1 MKSDIVTSRCQ
12 ALGKA
17 AQVCAVTVAAAVGAS
32 TLAHAQSGSESVEFS
47 TSCDAAVTSEFNNAV
62 ELLHSFEYPESERIF
77 RSVLESEPGCG
88 MARWGV
94 AMSLWHSTWVPP
106 SVSDLETGTAML
118 ARIDRSTVTAR
129 EAAYIDALTLFY
141 TNYQTLPHQ
150 TRAQAYSEGMQK
162 LYADNLDDPEAAVFY
177 ALSLLAT
184 ADPTDKR
191 YANQWKS
198 AGILNWVRST
208 RPHHPGV
215 LHYIIHSYD
224 YPGMAHLALDAAT
237 IYADFAPNST
247 HAQHMPSHI
256 FTRLGLWDRAISS
269 NHDSTASAVAY
280 TQRANLSGHYDEGL
294 HSIDYLMYALLQTAR
309 DEEAGQ
315 LLDRLEAI
323 QKAHL
328 ENFKVAFTYAASPA
342 RYALE
347 RRQWIE
353 ASQLT
358 LLSSSFPWQDFGWAR
373 SIHHFARGI
382 GAARSGQLELASQ
395 ELNLIEE
402 IAAAL
407 PDATSPYLREEVFV
421 HADAVSSWILL
432 GEGDTAEALSVAEA
446 AADRE
451 DAVDKHPVT
460 PGEVVPAREL
470 FADMLL
476 SLDRPA
482 VALEQ
487 YRIVLA
493 GSPNRANAL
502 LGAARAAAGSG
513 ETATAAEYYEALLDQ
528 TASGDA
534 SRDGLQEAREYIAGL
549 G

>member
-237 IYADFAPNST
+237 IYADVAPNST

-256 FTRLGLWDRAISS
+256 FTRLGLWDRSISS
-269 NHDSTASAVAY
+269 NHDSTATAVEY
-280 TQRANLSGHYDEGL
+280 TQRANLAGHYDEGI

-309 DEEAGQ
+309 DTEADE
-315 LLDRLEAI
+315 LLTELRSMG
-323 QKAHL
+323 KAHL
-328 ENFKVAFTYAASPA
+328 ENFKVAFTYASSPA
-342 RYALE
+342 RLAPN
-347 RRQWIE
+347 
-353 ASQLT
+353 
-358 LLSSSFPWQDFGWAR
+358 FPWQDFGWAR

-382 GAARSGQLELASQ
+382 GAARSRQLDLARQ
-395 ELNLIEE
+395 ELTAIRA
-402 IAAAL
+402 IAATMPATTL
-407 PDATSPYLREEVFV
+407 PYWREEVFV
-421 HADAVSSWILL
+421 HRDVVSAWISLA
-432 GEGDTAEALSVAEA
+432 EGDSDTALRLAEA

-460 PGEVVPAREL
+460 PGETLPAREL
-470 FADMLL
+470 YADMLL
-476 SLDRPA
+476 SLGRSA
-482 VALEQ
+482 SALEQ
-487 YRIVLA
+487 YQIVLA

-502 LGAARAAAGSG
+502 LGAARAAAGAG
-513 ETATAAEYYEALLDQ
+513 NTAAAAGYYKVLVEQ
-528 TASGDA
+528 TVSGD
-534 SRDGLQEAREYIAGL
+534 SRRDGFREASEYIADPGL
-549 G
+549 

>member
-1 MKSDIVTSRCQ
+1 MQFRLASLAGFVLAQLLVS
-12 ALGKA
+12 LG
-17 AQVCAVTVAAAVGAS
+17 V
-32 TLAHAQSGSESVEFS
+32 HAQSSDNSQAVGTALVEFA
-47 TSCDAAVTSEFNNAV
+47 TSCDAAVTSEFNRAV
-62 ELLHSFEYPESERIF
+62 ELLHSFEYPESEEIF
-77 RSVLESEPGCG
+77 RSILESEPECG

-94 AMSLWHSTWVPP
+94 AMNLWHSTWVPP
-106 SVSDLETGTAML
+106 SVADLQLGEAML
-118 ARIDRSTVTAR
+118 ASIDRSTVTTR
-129 EAAYIDALTLFY
+129 EAAYIDALSLFY
-141 TNYQTLPHQ
+141 TDYGTLPHQ
-150 TRAQAYSEGMQK
+150 ARAQAYSDGMRK
-162 LYADNLDDPEAAVFY
+162 VYMGNLDDPEAAVFY

-184 ADPTDKR
+184 ADPKDKS
-191 YANQWKS
+191 YANQFKS
-198 AGILNWVRST
+198 AGLLNWVRNSQ
-208 RPHHPGV
+208 PHHPGV

-224 YPGMAHLALDAAT
+224 FPGMAHLALDAAM

-280 TQRANLSGHYDEGL
+280 TQRANLAGHYDEGM

-315 LLDRLEAI
+315 LLDRLQAI
-323 QKAHL
+323 EKAHL

-353 ASQLT
+353 ASQIT
-358 LLSSSFPWQDFGWAR
+358 LLPTEFPWQDFGWAR

-382 GAARSGQLELASQ
+382 GAARSDQYDLAREELEL
-395 ELNLIEE
+395 IEQ

-407 PDATSPYLREEVFV
+407 PDATSPYFREEVFV

-432 GEGDTAEALSVAEA
+432 GEGDTAEALRLAEA

-460 PGEVVPAREL
+460 PGEVLPAREL

-476 SLDRPA
+476 SLDRPDD
-482 VALEQ
+482 ALEQ
-487 YRIVLA
+487 YQVVLA
-493 GSPNRANAL
+493 GSPNRTNAL

-513 ETATAAEYYEALLDQ
+513 ETAVAAEYYDALLDQ
-528 TASGDA
+528 TASGDS
-534 SRDGLQEAREYIAGL
+534 SRDGLHEAREYIANL
-549 G
+549 E

>member
-1 MKSDIVTSRCQ
+1 MGRTS
-12 ALGKA
+12 L
-17 AQVCAVTVAAAVGAS
+17 VD
-32 TLAHAQSGSESVEFS
+32 FS
-47 TSCDAAVTSEFNNAV
+47 TSCDAAVTSDFNRAV
-62 ELLHSFEYPESERIF
+62 ELLHSFEYSESEEIF
-77 RSVLESEPGCG
+77 RSILESNPECG

-94 AMSLWHSTWVPP
+94 AMNLWHSIWVPP
-106 SVSDLETGTAML
+106 SVADLEAGEAML
-118 ARIDRSTVTAR
+118 AGIDRSTVTTR
-129 EAAYIDALTLFY
+129 EAAYIDALTRFY
-141 TNYQTLPHQ
+141 TDYGTLSHQ
-150 TRAQAYSEGMQK
+150 ARAQAYQEGMQQV
-162 LYADNLDDPEAAVFY
+162 YAGNLDDPEAAVFY
-177 ALSLLAT
+177 ALSLVAT
-184 ADPTDKR
+184 ADPKDKS
-191 YANQWKS
+191 YANQFKAAS
-198 AGILNWVRST
+198 LLMWVRNT
-208 RPHHPGV
+208 QPHHPGA

-237 IYADFAPNST
+237 IYADVAPNST

-309 DEEAGQ
+309 DDEAGQ
-315 LLDRLEAI
+315 LLDRLRAI
-323 QKAHL
+323 EKAHP
-328 ENFKVAFTYAASPA
+328 ENFKAAFTYAASPA

-353 ASQLT
+353 ASELT
-358 LLSSSFPWQDFGWAR
+358 LLSSGFPWQDFGWAR

-382 GAARSGQLELASQ
+382 GAARSGQLGLARQ
-395 ELNLIEE
+395 ELELIEE
-402 IAAAL
+402 LAAAL
-407 PDATSPYLREEVFV
+407 PVATSPYLREEVFV

-432 GEGDTAEALSVAEA
+432 GEGDTAEALRLAEA

-460 PGEVVPAREL
+460 PGEVLPAREL

-476 SLDRPA
+476 SLGRPDD
-482 VALEQ
+482 ALEQ
-487 YRIVLA
+487 YQIVLA
-493 GSPNRANAL
+493 GSPNRTNAL
-502 LGAARAAAGSG
+502 LGAARAAVGSG
-513 ETATAAEYYEALLDQ
+513 ETAAAAEYYDALLGQ

-534 SRDGLQEAREYIAGL
+534 SRDGLQEAREYIANL